1 MIRFLA
7 QAALTLIG
15 NALGLIAAALVL
27 PDFQISGFGFTVSIV
42 FFTVAQIVLAPFVL
56 KLAIKHAPAF
66 RGGIALVTTFVVLLL
81 TTWLTD
87 GLRVNGI
94 ATWIAAP
101 LIIWLATVIA
111 GIFLPMVLFKK
122 AIGTAKDNRSSKS

>member
-7 QAALTLIG
+7 QSALTLIG
-15 NALGLIAAALVL
+15 NAIGLITAAFVL
-27 PDFQISGFGFTVSIV
+27 PDFRIGGLGFTISLI
-42 FFTVAQIVLAPFVL
+42 FFTIAQIILAPFVL

-66 RGGIALVTTFVVLLL
+66 RGGIALVTTFVVLIL

-87 GLRVNGI
+87 GLRVNGV
-94 ATWIAAP
+94 ATWITAP

-111 GIFLPMVLFKK
+111 GILLPMVIFKK
-122 AIGTAKDNRSSKS
+122 AVARTSDNKSNK

>member
-7 QAALTLIG
+7 QSALTLIG
-15 NALGLIAAALVL
+15 NAIGLITAALVL
-27 PDFQISGFGFTVSIV
+27 PDFRIGGLGFTISLI
-42 FFTVAQIVLAPFVL
+42 FFTIAQIILAPFVL

-66 RGGIALVTTFVVLLL
+66 RGGIALVTTFVVLIL

-87 GLRVNGI
+87 GLRVNGV
-94 ATWIAAP
+94 ATWITAP

-111 GIFLPMVLFKK
+111 GIFLPMVIFKK
-122 AIGTAKDNRSSKS
+122 TVTRTSDNKSNK